1 MPSSFYDV
9 IVLGNDLAGLIA
21 GTLCARRGLRVLVV
35 DAGATPP
42 ERYDVPPSSL
52 PRTAQSFVGDSS
64 PAVRR
69 VVAELNFIQ
78 LVKRKLAAYRPSF
91 QVVLPDAR
99 IEVAAD
105 PDALGRELARELPD
119 EKAALEAAFAR
130 AADVSRVL
138 EPVLGQD
145 VSFPPDGFWEKRE
158 IARSDSRLPSPDD
171 DLLPGVAEGHRARA
185 LLALPAAFS
194 LPLDPR
200 ARAPV
205 AVLRAFDL
213 WRRGASRLEGGVE
226 ALRAMLVEKLRTQ
239 HAGELRSARFKGLA
253 SKWGRV
259 QGVLVGDRDELV
271 GAQQVICALPAGEI
285 AALLGE
291 KPPRRVAQADRGLR
305 PTAHRMTLHVAVAGT
320 GIPEGISPATF
331 VVVDPGAPLV
341 GDNAFALHLG
351 EPDDENRVVVSLVAN
366 VAAEPED
373 LPAAMAEL
381 RPKLLERLEEIM
393 PFSREH
399 ILLAHAPQLDEP
411 VVAPAEP
418 LYTSTLP
425 SALGVGA
432 LPYDLGPRGLIA
444 ANCQNLLGLGAEGAF
459 AAGWSAAR
467 IVSHAA
473 GKKKDYLKDEVLLGS

>member
-1 MPSSFYDV
+1 VPSSFYDV

-21 GTLCARRGLRVLVV
+21 ATLCARRGLRVLVI
-35 DAGATPP
+35 DAGAAPP
-42 ERYDVPPSSL
+42 ERYDVPPYSL
-52 PRTAQSFVGDSS
+52 PRTAQTFVGESS

-78 LVKRKLAAYRPSF
+78 LVRRKLSVYRPSF

-99 IEVAAD
+99 IEVSAD
-105 PDALGRELARELPD
+105 ADALGHELQRELPD

-171 DLLPGVAEGHRARA
+171 DLLPGVPEGHRARA

-200 ARAPV
+200 ARSPV
-205 AVLRAFDL
+205 AALRAFDL
-213 WRRGASRLEGGVE
+213 WRRGAARMEGGVE

-239 HAGELRSARFKGLA
+239 HAGEVRTARWKA
-253 SKWGRV
+253 ISSKWGRA
-259 QGVLVGDRDELV
+259 QGVVLGEREELV

-285 AALLGE
+285 AALLGD
-291 KPPRRVAQADRGLR
+291 KPPRRVAQAERGLK
-305 PTAHRMTLHVAVAGT
+305 PTAHRMTLNVVLAGT
-320 GIPEGISPATF
+320 GVPEGISPVTF
-331 VVVDPGAPLV
+331 VVVDPAAPLL

-351 EPDDENRVVVSLVAN
+351 EPDDDNRVVLTLVAN
-366 VAAEPED
+366 VAAEPD
-373 LPAAMAEL
+373 GLAAAMSEL
-381 RPKLLERLEEIM
+381 RPRLLERLEEIL

-399 ILLAHAPQLDEP
+399 ILLAHAPQLDDP
-411 VVAPAEP
+411 TAAPAEP

-432 LPYDLGPRGLIA
+432 LPYDLGLRGLVSA
-444 ANCQNLLGLGAEGAF
+444 SAQNLLGLGVEGAF

-473 GKKKDYLKDEVLLGS
+473 GKKKDYLKDEVLLGG